1 MKYYLNRNEND
12 DLDLFDDED
21 PFFNLLN
28 NFAKGGQ
35 NNMMKTDIKETEN
48 EYVLY
53 VDVPGIDKKD
63 IQISLEKKY
72 LVITASTSKEENT
85 KYIRKE
91 RFYGTSTRSFYV
103 GDIAKEDIKASFDN
117 GVLIVSIPKEAKKK
131 EEEKKYIEIQ

>member
-35 NNMMKTDIKETEN
+35 TNMMKTDIKETEN

-63 IQISLEKKY
+63 IKISLEKKY

-103 GDIAKEDIKASFDN
+103 GDIAQEDIKASFDN

>member
-1 MKYYLNRNEND
+1 MRYYINKRNNDELN
-12 DLDLFDDED
+12 LFDDED
-21 PFFNLLN
+21 LFFNLFN
-28 NFAKGGQ
+28 NFSKEGAET
-35 NNMMKTDIKETEN
+35 MMKTDIKETEN

-63 IQISLEKKY
+63 IKISLEKKY
-72 LVITASTSKEENT
+72 LVITASTSKEEST